1 MQKMIRIALLTLFLA
16 SLLQGR
22 AWYMMPDDGVR
33 AEEAAVHAIADADEE
48 IILALYSFTNNSL
61 TRALKK
67 AAARGVAI
75 TLLVD
80 ESQVHRNSRHHKAGE
95 LAKLQ
100 NVTVH
105 VTKGR
110 ASRRRNY
117 HGLMHLKLC
126 IIDRHT
132 IIHGSA
138 NWSHNAFNLSH
149 ELLIIEEDPKWADQ
163 LLRRLEP
170 TIKAAQPYTQ

>member
-1 MQKMIRIALLTLFLA
+1 MQKSIRIALLITLLVTLA
-16 SLLQGR
+16 QAR
-22 AWYMMPDDGVR
+22 AWYMMPDDGVL
-33 AEEAAVHAIADADEE
+33 AEEAAVHAIADAKEE
-48 IILALYSFTNNSL
+48 IVLALYSFTNNSL

-67 AAARGVAI
+67 AAARGVEI

-80 ESQVHRNSRHHKAGE
+80 ESQVQRNSRYHKAGE
-95 LAKLQ
+95 MATLQ
-100 NVTVH
+100 NVTVR

-110 ASRRRNY
+110 AARRGNY

-149 ELLIIEEDPKWADQ
+149 ELLIIEEDPKWAAE
-163 LLRRLEP
+163 LLERLKP
-170 TIKAAQPYTQ
+170 TIDRARPYTQ